1 MLILEPS
8 HKNPSVLRGIF
19 IRAGPLP
26 PSSVLPSL
34 QPEARCGKMPVCRR
48 KGVGVS
54 VLVIFAIV
62 IAVFLGTL
70 TRTLFGF
77 GEAVVSMPLLA
88 LLPLNLP
95 TAIALM
101 GLVSLTVAAATVSTG
116 WRHILRQELMP
127 VIMAA
132 LLGIPMGLWIV
143 TSIPTILVTR
153 LLGVALVV
161 YAVYSWLQARH
172 ASHAQQRQI
181 ARPLWGMVLGFASGV
196 FGSAYNFTGIP
207 VAIYGSLRGW
217 QPRNFRSTLQAYFL
231 VIGTLIVAGQGMSG
245 MWTLWMGRLYLFSL
259 PAIAAAVIVGTKC
272 QKYIPPAK
280 FHRYVFL
287 LVGALGGLLL
297 VKSTL

>member
-1 MLILEPS
+1 MS
-8 HKNPSVLRGIF
+8 
-19 IRAGPLP
+19 
-26 PSSVLPSL
+26 
-34 QPEARCGKMPVCRR
+34 VCRR
-48 KGVGVS
+48 RGVGVS

-101 GLVSLTVAAATVSTG
+101 GLVSLTVAAVTVSTG

-132 LLGIPMGLWIV
+132 LLGIPVGLWIV
-143 TSIPTILVTR
+143 ASIPTILVTR

-287 LVGALGGLLL
+287 LVGALGSLLL